1 MDSVVLLEEGSISDT
16 GSYEHIKARKP
27 DMFRWNEHTTDTN
40 DDRTKEESS
49 AGHEAEPQGSNS
61 TTSQQQ
67 GQIGGSDRAGFSRQ
81 KGSWSVYSY
90 YGKKAGKLSLFL
102 WAISTLIGAIS
113 NSYSSKH
120 MPSVPFSDSPTA
132 NKQQHCG

>member
-27 DMFRWNEHTTDTN
+27 DIFKWDEHKTDSN
-40 DDRTKEESS
+40 HDRVKEESS
-49 AGHEAEPQGSNS
+49 AGPGVESRSFNS
-61 TTSQQQ
+61 SAPERQ
-67 GQIGGSDRAGFSRQ
+67 GQISSSNRARSSRQ

-120 MPSVPFSDSPTA
+120 MPSVPF
-132 NKQQHCG
+132 KR